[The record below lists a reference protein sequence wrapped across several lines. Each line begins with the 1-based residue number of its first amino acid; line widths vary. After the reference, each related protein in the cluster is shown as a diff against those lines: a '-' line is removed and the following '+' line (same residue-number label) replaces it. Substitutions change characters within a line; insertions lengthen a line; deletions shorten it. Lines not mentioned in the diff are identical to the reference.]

1 MLTMTQKSKS
11 VAKSNRADMMER
23 ENHKLK
29 QRVLDLEEK
38 LLQAEMERAVG
49 TGGRATGT
57 SAGGTASRQQKQQ
70 QQWGERPGNTY
81 ASEEDALLGNTGGSG
96 SGLNFQGT
104 AAADQAKEMR
114 MLKKIG
120 RAYQMVTGLKLTM

>member
-49 TGGRATGT
+49 TGGRATET
-57 SAGGTASRQQKQQ
+57 IAGGTASRQQ
-70 QQWGERPGNTY
+70 QQWGERPGNKY
-81 ASEEDALLGNTGGSG
+81 ASEEDALLGNTGATG
-96 SGLNFQGT
+96 SGLNFQEGT
-104 AAADQAKEMR
+104 AADQAKEMR

>member
-49 TGGRATGT
+49 
-57 SAGGTASRQQKQQ
+57 AGGMTTGMSTASAASRQQC
-70 QQWGERPGNTY
+70 GNTY
-81 ASEEDALLGNTGGSG
+81 ASAEDVLLGNTGGTS
-96 SGLNFQGT
+96 SGLNFQG
-104 AAADQAKEMR
+104 ADQAKEMR

-120 RAYQMVTGLKLTM
+120 RAYQMVTGMNLTM

>member
-1 MLTMTQKSKS
+1 MS
-11 VAKSNRADMMER
+11 
-23 ENHKLK
+23 
-29 QRVLDLEEK
+29 RVLDLEEK

-49 TGGRATGT
+49 AEGRPTNV
-57 SAGGTASRQQKQQ
+57 SAGGAASRQ

-81 ASEEDALLGNTGGSG
+81 MSQEDALLGNTGGTS
-96 SGLNFQGT
+96 SGLNFQG
-104 AAADQAKEMR
+104 AAGADQAKEMR

>member
-1 MLTMTQKSKS
+1 MTQKSKS

-49 TGGRATGT
+49 ATSNHQPAATSQPIQRLGGM
-57 SAGGTASRQQKQQ
+57 SNTA
-70 QQWGERPGNTY
+70 
-81 ASEEDALLGNTGGSG
+81 EEDALLGNTGGRS

-104 AAADQAKEMR
+104 GGADQAKEMR

-120 RAYQMVTGLKLTM
+120 RAYQMVTGLKLAM